1 MIDFASIEQQAQAGA
16 IHLHG
21 FHIAVQHP
29 RNSYRKGKDSHGRA
43 WANRMA
49 AHYGEIKGTLG
60 ADGDPIDCYVGEW
73 PYADNVYVVNQG
85 FDGQFDEHKIMLGFY
100 DQQAA
105 VNAYQLSF
113 PAQWQG
119 LDSIVACSLS
129 QFKWWLKNGNKQRK
143 LEADHL
149 PYEGTIMLKRIRWGQ
164 DGLPLNIGLDDLL
177 MSIRREATLEAGDL
191 LMDSVTMADI
201 LDDAD
206 EIVVLDALVRPFSA
220 LPRTAE
226 VLRRA
231 MNRTEF
237 SIKATEPAQ
246 GADKVFTKN
255 GKAQVAILFTLSDG
269 QTITIYFHNPD
280 NTPKK
285 VTSSD
290 DMISWKW
297 LLNKRDIT
305 ILVAPESGSDLNIS
319 EVAKRIMALA
329 DKNSAS
335 FQRINAKKAETTQRI
350 EGLKTEIT
358 QLETDLENAK
368 QRLEAAKSKKAVET
382 SAADSKASKLT
393 GSAIIKAAL
402 NKYGASLTEQGF
414 IVNSSGT
421 ETDVKAVIKG
431 KRLRFE
437 SRSGKLIASGPITED
452 FVSSFVERYWF
463 WKVVTPSLT
472 DALKAASVTPSPA
485 ISLTDALIKLGFD
498 YNSTEMTDQG
508 FERILNKQGYVV
520 DSHPEKKEIWV
531 YAPTGEVLYGGNFSY
546 GVGHTRVTVADVA
559 EYIHSLINDDMESK
573 LESDPVEEPTTN
585 KSVDLPDE
593 LTQEDGEESRYT
605 LGQIASLTPSNPEDS
620 PFSDLEKQQQLGAID
635 VKMPDEQEKEEK
647 TVLANPTEPQAEVID
662 PYASRIEALK
672 TMPRAEYDP
681 AIDDLIS
688 ELEEKGLL
696 DQYEA
701 QLTEIDKSRVN
712 ELSEMVGGANGVES
726 RGKPDNA
733 TIEEGSSSESPMS
746 EPISIE
752 NPDWKKA
759 IALGYADDKSII
771 TLAPGFESDFMRRLS
786 SKATRM
792 KEALVLSEKEK
803 PQLDRI
809 WDKYPKAATVLI
821 SDDGQVDFSARNAQV
836 SADFDAR
843 LEQLK
848 SKIEDAKTSLLS
860 QGVPES
866 VITEYVDTVTNG
878 LSKNDVLADATIFD
892 KSQVDKAFDDHIRKA
907 SKQAIESTKRFKINA
922 MNESLSAISVDEV
935 LSAIQSINGDFS
947 KLPND
952 FEIQAGGF
960 TLKLRPWMVNGTT
973 PKLELLKLN
982 GEFEFPLIG
991 KETARYDQ
999 LDAVKSLLA
1008 RVNKQLS
1015 ASIVKKP
1022 IGDFSVEKVSLS
1034 KNGEDF
1040 TVTAKDG
1047 RIAKGFK
1054 DGGDWVIY
1062 EVDGSPVSSTSPEV
1076 MKISEDVKS
1085 FN

>member
-1 MIDFASIEQQAQAGA
+1 MRIDFASIEQQAQAGA

-73 PYADNVYVVNQG
+73 PYADSVYVVNQG

-105 VNAYQLSF
+105 VNAYRLSF

-149 PYEGTIMLKRIRWGQ
+149 PYEGNTMLKRIHWGR

-201 LDDAD
+201 LGDAD

-231 MNRTEF
+231 MNRTAF
-237 SIKATEPAQ
+237 SVKVPEPAQ

-269 QTITIYFHNPD
+269 QTITVYFHNPD

-285 VTSSD
+285 VTASD

-297 LLNKRDIT
+297 LLNKRNIT
-305 ILVAPESGSDLNIS
+305 ILVAPESGSDLDIN

-329 DKNSAS
+329 DKNSAP
-335 FQRINAKKAETTQRI
+335 FQRINAKKAEAAQRI

-382 SAADSKASKLT
+382 SAADSKTSKLT
-393 GSAIIKAAL
+393 SLAIVKAAL

-437 SRSGKLIASGPITED
+437 DRSGKLISSGPVTED
-452 FVSSFVERYWF
+452 FVSSFVEKYWH

-472 DALKAASVTPSPA
+472 DTINAASEAEATSSVE
-485 ISLTDALIKLGFD
+485 TDLPVIAG
-498 YNSTEMTDQG
+498 EP
-508 FERILNKQGYVV
+508 
-520 DSHPEKKEIWV
+520 PEK
-531 YAPTGEVLYGGNFSY
+531 
-546 GVGHTRVTVADVA
+546 
-559 EYIHSLINDDMESK
+559 
-573 LESDPVEEPTTN
+573 EPTTN
-585 KSVDLPDE
+585 NSIDLPDG
-593 LTQEDGEESRYT
+593 LTQEDLERISGIAKREISRGDSPERGVHLTNDMDAGWMLQKSYGEESMYT
-605 LGQIASLTPSNPEDS
+605 LGQIASLTPDS
-620 PFSDLEKQQQLGAID
+620 PKNAPFSDQEKQQQQENLQQIIEENLGDASS
-635 VKMPDEQEKEEK
+635 P
-647 TVLANPTEPQAEVID
+647 D

-672 TMPRAEYDP
+672 TLPRAEYDP
-681 AIDDLIS
+681 AIDALIS

-701 QLTEIDKSRVN
+701 QLTEIDKGRVN
-712 ELSEMVGGANGVES
+712 ELSEMV
-726 RGKPDNA
+726 
-733 TIEEGSSSESPMS
+733 
-746 EPISIE
+746 
-752 NPDWKKA
+752 
-759 IALGYADDKSII
+759 KS
-771 TLAPGFESDFMRRLS
+771 G
-786 SKATRM
+786 TRT
-792 KEALVLSEKEK
+792 
-803 PQLDRI
+803 QFD
-809 WDKYPKAATVLI
+809 
-821 SDDGQVDFSARNAQV
+821 
-836 SADFDAR
+836 SADFESFDFV
-843 LEQLK
+843 LDSINQLTK
-848 SKIEDAKTSLLS
+848 KERIDLFFQKLKAAAPASNAAQALKMSATILNDIEDAHS
-860 QGVPES
+860 GVQAEDNPGL
-866 VITEYVDTVTNG
+866 EYKGRMYPPREDYI
-878 LSKNDVLADATIFD
+878 K
-892 KSQVDKAFDDHIRKA
+892 KH
-907 SKQAIESTKRFKINA
+907 E
-922 MNESLSAISVDEV
+922 
-935 LSAIQSINGDFS
+935 NGDIEAITS
-947 KLPND
+947 GNVIIYRNNGAID
-952 FEIQAGGF
+952 IY
-960 TLKLRPWMVNGTT
+960 LKKGRSEQG
-973 PKLELLKLN
+973 
-982 GEFEFPLIG
+982 
-991 KETARYDQ
+991 Q
-999 LDAVKSLLA
+999 LV
-1008 RVNKQLS
+1008 
-1015 ASIVKKP
+1015 
-1022 IGDFSVEKVSLS
+1022 FH
-1034 KNGEDF
+1034 
-1040 TVTAKDG
+1040 KDG
-1047 RIAKGFK
+1047 R
-1054 DGGDWVIY
+1054 
-1062 EVDGSPVSSTSPEV
+1062 
-1076 MKISEDVKS
+1076 
-1085 FN
+1085 